1 MNKTENE
8 NKLKNWLDIF
18 DYKNFRFHVK
28 KKNC

>member
-18 DYKNFRFHVK
+18 DYKNLRFHVK
-28 KKNC
+28 KNNC